1 MKEIHRTGMNTSMFA
16 PITIGR
22 TSLANRICFPAHRT
36 NLGRQGRMNDRQ
48 LAYYRRRAQ
57 GGAGLIILGEL
68 SIHAGDQPWESMLYA
83 FEPAIVPDLRQLA
96 DAVHPYGTKIFAQL
110 NHHGFQS
117 SGSISR
123 QVTWGPSAMAD
134 IAFGETCKA
143 MEVEDMT
150 TVAKAFADG
159 AVLARE
165 GGMDGLEIDMGCES
179 LLRQFLSPI
188 SNHRQD
194 EFGGSLA
201 ERMRFPLMIIAEIRK
216 AVGSDFTVGVH
227 LSVDEQFWGGIALEE
242 SSQMVREIEV
252 NTNIDFVHVDIGTY
266 YNLYIARPSMLIA
279 PGQAVEAAGAIR
291 HQTTLP
297 VMADCQL
304 DTIEAVAAMT
314 AGTPTDLVGLLR
326 PLICDPDLP
335 QKAMGGK
342 FDDIRCCIRDNQGCV
357 GRVAQAKNIGCTL
370 NATVGNEPLTEE
382 EATAAAQKVKNPKK
396 VLVVGGGPAGL
407 EAARVA
413 ALRGHQVTVYEKRES
428 IGGQINLITKRPG
441 REGVAEI
448 IRYFTH
454 ALAKAGV
461 TIKTGAE
468 LTVREV
474 LADNPDAVIV
484 ATGSRPRSDALAGIC
499 EPPEVLDG
507 RQVLAGRYPVGEN
520 VVYID
525 ESGGRQGAS
534 TVEWLADQGKK
545 VRMIT
550 SDPFVGVALAPIGEL
565 NLMRQRLLQK
575 GVVFFQ
581 ETEVVEIGRGKIL
594 ARDIY
599 SHRPITFEEYDTVVI
614 DAGSVAEDGFYRQ
627 LKGKVKELY
636 HVGDA
641 VAPRGIEMA
650 ILEGSTVGNKP

>member
-1 MKEIHRTGMNTSMFA
+1 MNTSIFA
-16 PITIGR
+16 PITVGG
-22 TSLANRICFPAHRT
+22 TTLVNRICFPAHRT
-36 NLGRQGRMNDRQ
+36 NFSRQGRVNDRHI
-48 LAYYRRRAQ
+48 AYYRRRAQ
-57 GGAGLIILGEL
+57 GGCGLIVLGEL
-68 SIHAGDQPWESMLYA
+68 SIHAGDQPWESMLNA
-83 FEPAIVPDLRQLA
+83 FEPPIVRDLRRLA

-110 NHHGFQS
+110 THHGFQS
-117 SGSISR
+117 SGAISR

-143 MEVEDMT
+143 MEVEDMA
-150 TVAKAFADG
+150 TVAEAFAAA
-159 AVLARE
+159 AVRARE

-201 ERMRFPLMIIAEIRK
+201 ERIRFPLLVMAEIRK
-216 AVGSDFTVGVH
+216 AVGRDFTVGVL
-227 LSVDEQFWGGIALEE
+227 LSADEKFWGGISLEE
-242 SSQMVREIEV
+242 SFQVVKELEV
-252 NTNIDFVHVDIGTY
+252 IGNIDFCNVDIGTY
-266 YNLYIARPSMLIA
+266 YNLYISRPSMLIA
-279 PGQAVEAAGAIR
+279 PGQSVEAAVAIKA
-291 HQTTLP
+291 QTSLP
-297 VMADCQL
+297 VMTDYQL
-304 DTIEAVAAMT
+304 DTPEAVAEMT
-314 AGTPTDLVGLLR
+314 AGPPTDLVGLLR

-335 QKAMGGK
+335 RKGQAGK

-357 GRVAQAKNIGCTL
+357 GRVAQAKSIGCTV
-370 NATVGNEPLTEE
+370 NATVGNEPLLDEE
-382 EATAAAQKVKNPKK
+382 TSAPANRVKKPKK
-396 VLVVGGGPAGL
+396 ILVAGGGPAGL

-413 ALRGHQVTVYEKRES
+413 ALRGHQVTVYEKGEA
-428 IGGQINLITKRPG
+428 IGGQINLLTKRPG

-461 TIKTGAE
+461 TIKTGTE
-468 LTVREV
+468 LTVDQV

-484 ATGSRPRSDALAGIC
+484 ATGSKPRTAVFAGNC

-507 RQVLAGRYPVGEN
+507 RQVLGGRYPVGER

-525 ESGGRQGAS
+525 ESGGREGAS

-550 SDPFVGVALAPIGEL
+550 NDPFIGVALAPIGEL
-565 NLMRQRLLQK
+565 NFMRQRLLQK

-581 ETEVVEIGRGKIL
+581 ETEVVEIGPREVV

-599 SHRPITFEEYDTVVI
+599 SRRLIIFEDYDTVVI
-614 DAGSVAEDGFYRQ
+614 DAGSVAENSLYLQ
-627 LKGKVKELY
+627 LKGRVKELY

-650 ILEGSTVGNKP
+650 IWEASAVGNTL